1 MECLNFDLKMKSPG
15 HLENGFFR
23 FVYKAKQTVSL
34 SLRTDDN
41 SANSQSKVEAKTC
54 LTGVR

>member
-15 HLENGFFR
+15 HLENGFFQL
-23 FVYKAKQTVSL
+23 VYKAKQTVSL

-41 SANSQSKVEAKTC
+41 RPIIVQIANQRCKQKPA
-54 LTGVR
+54 